1 MFKMVEKPKIGI
13 NNVLRRLLNNVFD
26 YYYYVSTTY
35 LTILRLIKQP
45 KNGIN
50 NVFDYYYYVSTTYLT
65 ILRLIKQHDWTTS
78 TSLCLLHYVCTRI
91 YPLYSIKR

>member
-1 MFKMVEKPKIGI
+1 MSRKCPYKMFKIYKMFKMPAP
-13 NNVLRRLLNNVFD
+13 
-26 YYYYVSTTY
+26 
-35 LTILRLIKQP
+35 P

>member
-1 MFKMVEKPKIGI
+1 MFKIYKMFKMPPTFGGRGREK
-13 NNVLRRLLNNVFD
+13 F
-26 YYYYVSTTY
+26 
-35 LTILRLIKQP
+35 ILP

-78 TSLCLLHYVCTRI
+78 TSLCLLHYVCARI
-91 YPLYSIKR
+91 YLPSVLYKTIKSYKRAVIYLQHHKPC